1 MSTSHPPALPFPN
14 ALFRMKMP
22 AHMSSLPALPSL
34 RRSTRFVH
42 SFLTPL
48 LGGLLLFGC
57 AQASAPAPHPPK
69 SATSPEKIR
78 EPSGNAATPA
88 PEERAETEAGEPS
101 RFRLVLPSDANFLRR
116 SLPPQRT
123 SRYETFRE
131 KKQIQVG
138 KGSLYSV
145 DLLPDERSIVVASG
159 DDSQARVYERASGRL
174 LRTVPLA
181 NAEQF
186 QATILPWPTLTP
198 EGEAALLSATPRGL
212 ALISAASGDEVALL
226 SSSPSQEIR
235 FSPDQTILVSETSK
249 LPEQTSELEFFE
261 RQGLE
266 LRSLGTL
273 SFAERVDGVAL
284 SPDNRYLAMTHY
296 PARDLRVIDLHTGRD
311 LLRIPAMRYTG
322 DLDFSPDGRF
332 LAMGGEGLLVVD
344 LATPLRRA
352 FEGAFG
358 NNISTVRF
366 SPSGDAIVV
375 SSYDGRIRIFSLSE
389 RELPGSQARRLSLS
403 LEKELRHT
411 GAANVYRFSFD
422 PDGDGLTSSSGDRTV
437 RWFRG
442 LPADSDAPQTPRRF
456 QSVEEW
462 QAYARAH
469 EPPWPEPVPPHMENG
484 MLVVPALDAPPRP
497 TRITPGIYD
506 CRITKAYRMRDCFV
520 EKLPSGHTW
529 LRFAPDN
536 LFALGGVLYDDG
548 PVTRFEGTFLEPSQ
562 VLDCPDCEKQP
573 IHGVLQG
580 SGKKLEGLLVFR
592 TYYDPSIPPALPP
605 PNVAIVE
612 MNDRFFVEL
621 ALRKTLAAPPAQT
634 TPEGTV
640 PETR

>member
-1 MSTSHPPALPFPN
+1 MPTRGRSLAGAP
-14 ALFRMKMP
+14 FRMMMP
-22 AHMSSLPALPSL
+22 ARMASLSTLALLRPRTSLAHSLLTSGLGAVLLVGCAEPRAPEPNLPAVAPSDEKAQE
-34 RRSTRFVH
+34 RPTHPAAAPRAERSE
-42 SFLTPL
+42 
-48 LGGLLLFGC
+48 
-57 AQASAPAPHPPK
+57 
-69 SATSPEKIR
+69 TSPR
-78 EPSGNAATPA
+78 EA
-88 PEERAETEAGEPS
+88 S

-116 SLPPQRT
+116 PLPPQRT
-123 SRYETFRE
+123 ARYKTFRE
-131 KKQIQVG
+131 KKQIHVG
-138 KGSLYSV
+138 KGSLYSI
-145 DLLPDERSIVVASG
+145 DLLSDEKSIVVASG

-174 LRTVPLA
+174 LCTVPLA

-186 QATILPWPTLTP
+186 QAMILPWPTLTP
-198 EGEAALLSATPRGL
+198 EGEAAFLSATPRGL
-212 ALISAASGDEVALL
+212 SLISATSGDEIALL
-226 SSSPSQEIR
+226 SAAPAEEVF
-235 FSPDQTILVSETSK
+235 FSPDKTILISETSK

-261 RQGLE
+261 RQGLD
-266 LRSLGTL
+266 LKSLGTL
-273 SFAERVDGVAL
+273 SFPERVDGVAL

-296 PARDLRVIDLHTGRD
+296 PANELRVIDLHSGSD

-332 LAMGGEGLLVVD
+332 LAVSGEGLLVVD
-344 LATPLRRA
+344 LANPARRA
-352 FEGAFG
+352 YEGAFG

-366 SPSGDAIVV
+366 SPSGDAIAV
-375 SSYDGRIRIFSLSE
+375 SAYDGRLRIFSLSE
-389 RELPGSQARRLSLS
+389 RELPGSPARRLWLS

-411 GAANVYRFSFD
+411 GTANVYRFSFD

-442 LPADSDAPQTPRRF
+442 LPAKNEAEQTSRRF

-484 MLVVPALDAPPRP
+484 KLVVPALDAPPRP
-497 TRITPGIYD
+497 TRVAPGLYD
-506 CRITKAYRMRDCFV
+506 CRITKVYRMRDCFV

-562 VLDCPDCEKQP
+562 VMGCPDCEKQP
-573 IHGVLQG
+573 IHGVFRG
-580 SGKKLEGLLVFR
+580 TGKKLEGLLVFR
-592 TYYDPSIPPALPP
+592 TYYDPSIPPELPP
-605 PNVAIVE
+605 PNVPIVE
-612 MNDRFFVEL
+612 MNDRFPVEL
-621 ALRKTLAAPPAQT
+621 AFRKTPPPPQTQT